1 MLFNDQCAYHVKI
14 AGQKLSKVAR
24 SPGKLLGHAN
34 GDCHTV
40 ALLHIIIH

>member
-1 MLFNDQCAYHVKI
+1 MLFNDQCAHHVKI
-14 AGQKLSKVAR
+14 AGQKLSNFAW
-24 SPGKLLGHAN
+24 SPRKLLGHAN